1 MDHSIRRIEPA
12 SVRPTAPRR
21 RRGGDESRPFD
32 LARDEPAAG
41 AGDEAAA
48 PADPGGAPSDRTVA
62 PRGDDDPGAR
72 IDLSA

>member
-21 RRGGDESRPFD
+21 RRGREDSTPFD
-32 LARDEPAAG
+32 PAGDEPAAG
-41 AGDEAAA
+41 APDEAGPVVENKPAA
-48 PADPGGAPSDRTVA
+48 DRSVA

>member
-21 RRGGDESRPFD
+21 RRGRDDSTPFD
-32 LARDEPAAG
+32 LTGGEPAAG
-41 AGDEAAA
+41 ARDEAAPPADTGRA
-48 PADPGGAPSDRTVA
+48 PADRTVA